1 MDPDAPDPLELALAG
16 LAPDQVIGA
25 PVESVL
31 FHTGNLSR
39 VVGVRTLDGAEV
51 VVKSRPD
58 SPRFDDVLA
67 VQRHLHAAGQPVPE
81 PLGRVHRH
89 AGRAVSVER
98 LVAGGHHRGPTE
110 GAASD
115 FAAVFH
121 DLVDAAPAAAQ
132 HPSLSHDPPAW
143 VNWGDDASRLW
154 PERDSPGGEIRSPG
168 PSDVDDAGRDAA
180 AVLHAVDRE
189 PVIVH
194 ADFEDQNVRWQ
205 GTRIHVV
212 HDWDSLAALP
222 ECAAV
227 GAVAAIWPAG
237 VVSWCATIDQAADF
251 IAAYE
256 RHRGAPF
263 DPVETRAAWAA
274 ALWHRAFNARK
285 DAADGGG
292 TQLELFR
299 RDVAALRARAG
310 LD

>member
-1 MDPDAPDPLELALAG
+1 MSDDADDALTLALGG
-16 LAPDQVIGA
+16 LDPEAVLGA
-25 PVESVL
+25 RVEKVL
-31 FHTGNLSR
+31 FTSGNLSR
-39 VVGVRTLDGAEV
+39 VVGVRTVEGGEV

-58 SPRFDDVLA
+58 SSRLEGVLG
-67 VQRHLHAAGQPVPE
+67 VQRTLHGAGQPVPE
-81 PLGRVHRH
+81 PLGTVHRRD
-89 AGRAVSVER
+89 GRAISVER
-98 LVAGGHHRGPTE
+98 LVLGGEHRGPAA

-121 DLVDAAPAAAQ
+121 DLVRAAPGAAQ
-132 HPSLSHDPPAW
+132 YPSLRDDPPAW

-154 PERDSPGGEIRSPG
+154 PQRDSPGGEIRSPG
-168 PSDVDDAGRDAA
+168 PADVDDAGRDAA
-180 AVLHAVDRE
+180 EVLRALDRE
-189 PVIVH
+189 PVLVH
-194 ADFEDQNVRWQ
+194 ADFEDQNIRWH

-212 HDWDSLAALP
+212 HDWDSLAPLP

-237 VVSWCATIDQAADF
+237 VVAWCATTEQAADF

-256 RHRGAPF
+256 HHRGAPF
-263 DPVETRAAWAA
+263 DAVETKAAWAA

-292 TQLELFR
+292 TQLDLFR

-310 LD
+310 LG